1 MENVMTTR
9 MSSKGQVVIPEAIRN
24 RLKLKAGSQFV
35 VIGENDVVILKALSP
50 PPMADFDALIAKARK
65 QGKEAGLRRSD
76 IAAAIMKVRGRK

>member
-24 RLKLKAGSQFV
+24 RLKLKAGSRFV

-50 PPMADFDALIAKARK
+50 PPMADFDELIAKARK
-65 QGKEAGLRRSD
+65 QGKEAGLRRAD